1 VKEQTILDLFISDIR
16 RKSRFPHWSLRW
28 MFWLFFFLTPT
39 PLILNLIFEL
49 VYPKTMFWM
58 VAYFGAILLFLIG
71 VATTNSIRYNR
82 KINRVSKDE
91 PYEQRYYTAVGT
103 MIPIGG
109 FILYFTYYLCMI
121 PFTYQPNYVFTL
133 KPSKQLEMEM
143 NDLLGAD
150 TLGYTPYDYLLDT
163 QEVTYVTDGV
173 SSMRMGMIGGFIRRD
188 EGYVKFERD
197 DLDYLKAI
205 EKQEAFKLTILNGK
219 CYLYAEVDRF
229 EPRVINHPKFKLPI
243 EIRSGPRG
251 GMLVDTLGVYYE
263 RQRECVQSDHFSQNE
278 WDSAKYLALQ
288 ANIQYPY
295 IYKEVISY
303 KKALRRIYNFTL
315 NHFDSRISDF

>member
-58 VAYFGAILLFLIG
+58 VAYFGSILLFLIG
-71 VATTNSIRYNR
+71 VSTTNSIRYNR
-82 KINRVSKDE
+82 KINRFSKGE

-150 TLGYTPYDYLLDT
+150 TLEYTAYDYSLDT

-173 SSMRMGMIGGFIRRD
+173 SSEYTGMIWNFIDRPKR
-188 EGYVKFERD
+188 YVKLGDE
-197 DLDYLKAI
+197 DLSYLFSI
-205 EKQEAFKLTILNGK
+205 EKKEPFRLIIADGE
-219 CYLYAEVDRF
+219 CYLQAKVEKV
-229 EPRVINHPKFKLPI
+229 EARVINHPEFKTPI
-243 EIRSGPRG
+243 VINRDERG
-251 GMLVDTLGVYYE
+251 AMLVNTKGAFRVRQGECTNTFSYGSTETDVPKSYALDAFVQYQHIYRGVSDYTSVD
-263 RQRECVQSDHFSQNE
+263 RLVMDFSLDHFDNRVSG
-278 WDSAKYLALQ
+278 
-288 ANIQYPY
+288 
-295 IYKEVISY
+295 
-303 KKALRRIYNFTL
+303 F
-315 NHFDSRISDF
+315 